1 MKRLGRI
8 LMVDDDIDWAWQQ
21 MRLRQHLTEI
31 DGDAF
36 ESFFQDIGKALWG
49 GGFQATIAMGSRGDL
64 KCDGW
69 RADVGYVYQCY
80 GPRYGQ
86 MNVDYALKKVD
97 EDFRGA
103 KDHWKDFMK
112 KWWFVVGL
120 YKDKMPPE
128 VLLLMAQLSDELK
141 VPSEP
146 LHREDIVKLVHG
158 IEASVRATMFG
169 RAPVRQ
175 DMIHRV
181 TYENIGRALAFIRAD
196 ITQSPLATVTVP
208 PNVDAK
214 VAFNMLPDSV
224 RQFLRIGT
232 AAADRV
238 RRYISDH
245 AEPDEAA
252 RMAEGFS
259 ARYRTLIAAGAEPG
273 DAYRELLIFAGGV
286 HGDPDRDAAAL
297 AIVMHFFTTCEIF
310 ERPPEAEDDSA

>member
-1 MKRLGRI
+1 M
-8 LMVDDDIDWAWQQ
+8 DASDIDWQWQA
-21 MRLRQHLTEI
+21 MRLKLRLTEI

-36 ESFFQDIGKALWG
+36 ESLFQEIGKALWG
-49 GGFQATIAMGSRGDL
+49 SVFQATIPMGSRGDL

-69 RADVGYVYQCY
+69 RSDVGHVYQCY

-86 MNVDYALKKVD
+86 ANVHDALKKVN

-103 KDHWKDFMK
+103 QGHWKALLR

-120 YKDKMPPE
+120 YKDKVPSE
-128 VLLLMAQLSDELK
+128 VLRLMALLSDELK
-141 VPSEP
+141 VPSEV
-146 LHREDIVKLVHG
+146 LHREDIVQLARG
-158 IEASVRATMFG
+158 IRAEIRAARFG
-169 RAPVRQ
+169 SAPVRQ
-175 DMIHRV
+175 DMIRRV

-196 ITQSPLATVTVP
+196 ITRSPMASVP
-208 PNVDAK
+208 LPPGVDRK

-224 RQFLRIGT
+224 RHFLTTGA

-238 RRYISDH
+238 RHYIRDR

-259 ARYRTLIAAGAEPG
+259 AKYRSLRDEGAEPA
-273 DAYRELLIFAGGV
+273 DAFKEMVIFAGGA

-297 AIVMHFFTTCEIF
+297 AIITHFFTTCEIF
-310 ERPPEAEDDSA
+310 ERPPEPENDSA